1 MYKRNEQK
9 KKKEKNIKKT
19 FSGLNEITRQEN
31 EKESVVHEH
40 NCEDLYRGRLKD
52 RQKSKS
58 RCSKREKLSSIY
70 KRSTAASDAGLTVR
84 APGEYVLKYSLKDL
98 CAFFFFNKEKYVV
111 WILLFVDFV
120 GICFEVEKEV
130 RAGCVVQRDI
140 WVRYVC

>member
-1 MYKRNEQK
+1 M
-9 KKKEKNIKKT
+9 
-19 FSGLNEITRQEN
+19 NEITRQEN

-140 WVRYVC
+140 